1 MSAITAPTLQ
11 PLLLQRQVVPAV
23 QGAPAAEP
31 ATAAP
36 VAPHND
42 AEGGDS
48 ADFTALRQVLET
60 VGRFQPAPPDPPWQ
74 DPRPDL
80 AADHDRWQ
88 ALLAAAYRCDGQ
100 DPHGVFGA
108 LNGIRCCGARLE
120 VTAVTK
126 QAPPATNA
134 RPGWRLVRGDEL
146 TEAEYQRLRAAYLA
160 PHTEALT
167 KLLSAPPAA
176 RS

>member
-1 MSAITAPTLQ
+1 MSGITAPTLQ
-11 PLLLQRQVVPAV
+11 PLVLQRHSAPAV
-23 QGAPAAEP
+23 QNAPAAEP
-31 ATAAP
+31 APAAP
-36 VAPHND
+36 AAPPNG
-42 AEGGDS
+42 AEGRDS
-48 ADFTALRQVLET
+48 AAFTALRQVLAT
-60 VGRFQPAPPDPPWQ
+60 VGHFQPAPPDPPWA

-88 ALLAAAYRCDGQ
+88 ALLEAAYRCDGQ

-120 VTAVTK
+120 VMAVTK
-126 QAPPATNA
+126 QALPSAGA
-134 RPGWRLVRGDEL
+134 RRGWRLVRGDEL

-167 KLLSAPPAA
+167 RLLSAPPAA

>member
-11 PLLLQRQVVPAV
+11 PLLLQRQAAPAV

-31 ATAAP
+31 ASALPA
-36 VAPHND
+36 APHNG
-42 AEGGDS
+42 AESRDL
-48 ADFTALRQVLET
+48 ADFAALRQVLET
-60 VGRFQPAPPDPPWQ
+60 VGHFQPAPPDPPWA

-88 ALLAAAYRCDGQ
+88 ALLEAAYRCDGQ

-120 VTAVTK
+120 VMAVTK
-126 QAPPATNA
+126 QAPPSTNA
-134 RPGWRLVRGDEL
+134 QPGWRLVRGDEL

-167 KLLSAPPAA
+167 RLLSAPPAA